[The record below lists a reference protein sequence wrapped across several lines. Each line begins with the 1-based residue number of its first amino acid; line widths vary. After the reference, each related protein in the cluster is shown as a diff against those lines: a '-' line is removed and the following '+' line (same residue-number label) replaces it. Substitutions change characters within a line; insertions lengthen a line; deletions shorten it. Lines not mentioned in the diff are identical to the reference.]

1 MNEEQREALRKLLPE
16 GQLGVKSGKQPKQT
30 RISKYSKPK
39 GWSKYPS
46 LLSKSSINQF
56 VIIIDSPATD
66 LTPPQLTEPQQA
78 SLLESKFEQCEA
90 LLAIQLSNLDLEDI
104 PPFDQLFIS
113 EADNNNNNSNTPP
126 PPPPAFSLPPPASSD
141 SDGNRDSDNN
151 NTSIMK
157 RRAQYHPSDGTQY
170 ALDHSEEDPWSQYAA
185 HYTGTAAPVDDDANN
200 GGDDEGG
207 GRDQDENGLNIDH
220 AASGSAT
227 ATTDN
232 LPPGLPSW
240 YYTLSNNNKS
250 QGQPSQKK
258 QQQQQSQSQ
267 KQKKQQSQRLVSQ
280 DEITKEDSLIA
291 AACPWHDLRH
301 INRTFKTQQDAFE
314 YADGINKQLD
324 LIAERKPVIMAVITN
339 NNNEIDGDRRFS
351 SSTSGHG
358 LVGGHNAQREEEGG
372 NAVVANTTNAFLQ
385 PRTFLNRGATYT
397 GTNKESSTANN
408 SLSQNN
414 RDGIRKPNIKS
425 RPSQAVLAAYEAL
438 NSTIEAAKSELENQ
452 QERKQQQG
460 DIHTASYDVQA
471 HSKNNKQQVQQHHSP
486 PPPPEEEPKLPQL
499 HDQAVRVFCVEKPIY
514 KKNSDGMS
522 NNHNDPPGYYRSFV
536 AASIT
541 SLWREFRCTPP
552 PKRHWYE
559 VIREGHPCHLYF
571 DIEFQQDI
579 NPGVDGHSRVSKL
592 IDRVIQCF
600 TACFPSLTEHSP
612 LLPEHVWELD
622 STVGVGGKFSRHLV
636 IRHPKVAWVNN
647 ITVGQF
653 VKKVLSSYG
662 DEFLINTPLPAGISN
677 ANNGYINQPRQAM
690 SSDNSGGVGFMHVDG
705 NSNNININNNIQDE
719 GPPPEDL
726 PMRRTS
732 MVDTAVY
739 SRNRHFR
746 LPYCSKGGKSAVL
759 RPVMRG
765 ALLANTAA
773 AAGATQTRASPG
785 AVLLASLITRVDDDV
800 ALISMSPA
808 DVAAGIKPFLV
819 VAHRHGAGIYTTS
832 NTDTV
837 TGGTTSAGHHHHHY
851 HYHNNTVR
859 VVWKKDSRDGP
870 MNPDKAKELEHLAL
884 AAAPI
889 IARAASDRSSG
900 MDIFIRSITICG
912 QHGNV
917 SYGLGGGGAHYCG
930 NIGSCHKSNFAYY
943 IANLNNGGYAQRCY
957 DPDCG
962 GYRSEWMPLPR
973 EVCLTSEDGNGGG
986 SGSEMSGSRG
996 AAVGVGM
1003 AGSEEGRG

>member
-1 MNEEQREALRKLLPE
+1 
-16 GQLGVKSGKQPKQT
+16 
-30 RISKYSKPK
+30 
-39 GWSKYPS
+39 
-46 LLSKSSINQF
+46 
-56 VIIIDSPATD
+56 
-66 LTPPQLTEPQQA
+66 
-78 SLLESKFEQCEA
+78 
-90 LLAIQLSNLDLEDI
+90 
-104 PPFDQLFIS
+104 
-113 EADNNNNNSNTPP
+113 
-126 PPPPAFSLPPPASSD
+126 
-141 SDGNRDSDNN
+141 
-151 NTSIMK
+151 MK
-157 RRAQYHPSDGTQY
+157 RRAQYHPSDATQY
-170 ALDHSEEDPWSQYAA
+170 VLDHSEEDPWSQYAA
-185 HYTGTAAPVDDDANN
+185 HYTATQLDDNDNNNN
-200 GGDDEGG
+200 GGGDGD
-207 GRDQDENGLNIDH
+207 GRDQDENNLNIDH
-220 AASGSAT
+220 AATASAT
-227 ATTDN
+227 TTTDN
-232 LPPGLPSW
+232 LPSGLPSW
-240 YYTLSNNNKS
+240 YYTLPNKNNNNNNNNNKS

-258 QQQQQSQSQ
+258 QQQQQTQSE
-267 KQKKQQSQRLVSQ
+267 KQKKRLSQLVVSQ
-280 DEITKEDSLIA
+280 DAITKEDSLIA

-314 YADGINKQLD
+314 YADGINNQLN
-324 LIAERKPVIMAVITN
+324 IIPERQPVIMAVITTKGTTS
-339 NNNEIDGDRRFS
+339 DGDRRCS
-351 SSTSGHG
+351 SASGGHG
-358 LVGGHNAQREEEGG
+358 LVGGHNAQREDVEEEDG
-372 NAVVANTTNAFLQ
+372 NAAVGTDNKSNASLQ

-397 GTNKESSTANN
+397 GTNKRSSTASN

-414 RDGIRKPNIKS
+414 KDGVRKPKVKS
-425 RPSQAVLAAYEAL
+425 QPSQAVLAAYEAL
-438 NSTIEAAKSELENQ
+438 TSSLEAAKTELE
-452 QERKQQQG
+452 
-460 DIHTASYDVQA
+460 
-471 HSKNNKQQVQQHHSP
+471 KQQVQQHHP
-486 PPPPEEEPKLPQL
+486 PPSPPEEEPKLPQL

-514 KKNSDGMS
+514 KKNSDGIS

-579 NPGVDGHSRVSKL
+579 NPGVDGHSLVSKL

-647 ITVGQF
+647 MTVGQF

-677 ANNGYINQPRQAM
+677 ANTGYIYNNQPRQAT
-690 SSDNSGGVGFMHVDG
+690 SSDNSGGIGVMHADG
-705 NSNNININNNIQDE
+705 NNNNININNNIQDE

-746 LPYCSKGGKSAVL
+746 LPYCCKGGKSAVL

-773 AAGATQTRASPG
+773 EAGATQTRASPG
-785 AVLLASLITRVDDDV
+785 AVLLGSLITKVDDDV

-819 VAHRHGAGIYTTS
+819 VSHHHDAGYYNTTTTTYNN
-832 NTDTV
+832 NTGTV
-837 TGGTTSAGHHHHHY
+837 TGGTTSTGRHH

-870 MNPDKAKELEHLAL
+870 MNPDKAKEIEHLAL

-889 IARAASDRSSG
+889 IARAASERSSG

-957 DPDCG
+957 DPDCER
-962 GYRSEWMPLPR
+962 YRSEWMPLPS
-973 EVCLTSEDGNGGG
+973 EVCLTIDGGNKGG

-996 AAVGVGM
+996 AAMGVGM
-1003 AGSEEGRG
+1003 AGSEEESG